1 MELLYDICKPLIGVV
16 HLPPLPGSP
25 GYKRSQYPRI
35 HGRKWDMG
43 DIIEYAVEE
52 ARKYY
57 DAGFDG
63 VILENYGDRPFRITA
78 SPGQAISLALVASEV
93 NKAVPIRVGVNVLR
107 NSAYE
112 ALYIAYTAKLSMIRV
127 NNMCEV
133 RVSPEGIMEPAAHR
147 LARAAAEL
155 DAFDHLSS
163 GRIVVFA
170 DVDVK
175 HSTRIGG
182 EYDLRETVSD
192 CIERAGASI
201 GYVVA
206 TGSRTG
212 SEPDLELVEVIASA
226 AKPLGSRVAI
236 GSGVSQDNIA
246 TYWKIAD
253 AFIVGSSVKVG
264 GHAENPV
271 STEKARNLVRL
282 VHRYRKILPC

>member
-1 MELLYDICKPLIGVV
+1 MELYDICKPLIGVV

-25 GYKRSQYPRI
+25 GYKRNPYPRL
-35 HGRKWDMG
+35 HGRRWDVG
-43 DIIEYAVEE
+43 DIVEYAVEE

-57 DAGFDG
+57 EAGFDG
-63 VILENYGDRPFRITA
+63 IILENFGDRPFTMTV
-78 SPGQAISLALVASEV
+78 SPGQAISLALIASEV
-93 NKAVPIRVGVNVLR
+93 NKSVPIRVGVNALR

-112 ALYIAYTAKLSMIRV
+112 ALYIAYIARLSMIRV

-133 RVSPEGIMEPAAHR
+133 RVSPEGIMEPAAQR
-147 LARAAAEL
+147 LAQAAAEL
-155 DAFDHLSS
+155 DAFDHLNS
-163 GRIVVFA
+163 GKIVVFA

-175 HSTRIGG
+175 HSARVGS

-201 GYVVA
+201 GYIVA

-212 SEPDLELVEVIASA
+212 SEPDLELVEVMASA
-226 AKPLGSRVAI
+226 AKPLGSRIAI

-246 TYWKIAD
+246 TYWKVAD

-264 GHAENPV
+264 GQAENPV
-271 STEKARNLVRL
+271 STEKARNLVKL
-282 VHRYRKILPC
+282 VHRYRKIFPC